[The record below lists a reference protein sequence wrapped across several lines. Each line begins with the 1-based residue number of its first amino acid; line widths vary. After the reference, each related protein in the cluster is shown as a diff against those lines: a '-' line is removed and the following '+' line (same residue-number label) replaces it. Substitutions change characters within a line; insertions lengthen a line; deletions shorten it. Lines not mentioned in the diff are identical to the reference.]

1 MAMKTL
7 TAEQKKAL
15 AALRE
20 SIGGITKEK
29 RETQKHLLAARK
41 ALIKFLE
48 QQPATVPQIAAA
60 LQLPADEA
68 LWHVTGMRKY
78 GKVTEVGED
87 GDYPLYALV
96 VIDEKVET
104 GSQEVKA

>member
-1 MAMKTL
+1 MAVKTL

-20 SIGGITKEK
+20 SIGGITNEK
-29 RETQKHLLAARK
+29 RQAQKHLLTARK
-41 ALIKFLE
+41 ALVKFLE

-60 LQLPADEA
+60 LEMPSDEA

-96 VIDEKVET
+96 EIDEKLQSGT
-104 GSQEVKA
+104 PEVKA

>member
-20 SIGGITKEK
+20 SIGGISDEK
-29 RETQKHLLAARK
+29 RQKQKHLLTTRK
-41 ALIKFLE
+41 ALMKFLE
-48 QQPATVPQIAAA
+48 QQPATVPQIAEA
-60 LQLPADEA
+60 LQISADEA

-78 GKVTEVGED
+78 GKIAESGED
-87 GDYPLYALV
+87 GDYPLYALAALE
-96 VIDEKVET
+96 EKAHS
-104 GSQEVKA
+104 GSQEVKP

>member
-1 MAMKTL
+1 MALKTL

-20 SIGGITKEK
+20 TMGGISEEK
-29 RETQKHLLAARK
+29 RHSQKHFVTARK
-41 ALIKFLE
+41 ELLKFLK

-60 LQLPADEA
+60 LQMPSDEA

-78 GKVTEVGED
+78 GKATEVGED

-96 VIDEKVET
+96 EIEEKAQPA
-104 GSQEVKA
+104 GQEAEA

>member
-1 MAMKTL
+1 MALKTL
-7 TAEQKKAL
+7 TADQKRAL
-15 AALRE
+15 ATLRE
-20 SIGGITKEK
+20 AMGGISEEK
-29 RETQKHLLAARK
+29 RQSQKHLVTARK
-41 ALIKFLE
+41 ALVKFLR

-60 LQLPADEA
+60 LQMPSDEA

-96 VIDEKVET
+96 DIEEDAQLA
-104 GSQEVKA
+104 SQEVKA